1 MMTVAVAVG
10 VLQRADGRVLVAH
23 RDAARHEGGKLEF
36 PGGKVEPDESAQQ
49 ALARELVEE
58 IGVRP
63 TASEP
68 LLRLRHDYADRRV
81 ELIVFRVSGWQGD
94 PHGAEGQ
101 PLEWLEPTELAVD
114 RFPAANRPIVA
125 ALRLPP
131 LYLITPEPADG
142 SESARRIIVDGVRQ
156 AIERGIRLIQLRAPG
171 LEAGPWHALVD
182 AIAEQAAA
190 VPDCRLLVNASPV
203 VAADL
208 PPGVGLHLNAAATRV
223 LNARPL
229 TFERLLGC
237 SCHDARELAAAEAA
251 GADLAVLGPVRPT
264 PSHPETAGMGWE
276 RFADH
281 AATTTLPLYA
291 LGGVGAED
299 LSRARSVGA
308 VGVAG
313 IRDLWPLD

>member
-1 MMTVAVAVG
+1 MNTMAVAVG

-63 TASEP
+63 AASEP
-68 LLRLRHDYADRRV
+68 LLRLRHDYTDRAV
-81 ELIVFRVSGWQGD
+81 ELIVFRVSDWDGE

-101 PLEWLEPTELAVD
+101 PLEWLAPAELAIE
-114 RFPAANRPIVA
+114 RFPAANRPIIA

-142 SESARRIIVDGVRQ
+142 SEWARQ
-156 AIERGIRLIQLRAPG
+156 AIVEGVQRAIEGGIRLIQLRAPG
-171 LEAGPWHALVD
+171 LDAGAWHALVAAVAD
-182 AIAEQAAA
+182 RTAA
-190 VPDCRLLVNASPV
+190 VPGCHLLVNASP
-203 VAADL
+203 AAAPDL
-208 PPGVGLHLNAAATRV
+208 PAGVGLHLSAVATRT
-223 LNARPL
+223 LRARPL
-229 TFERLLGC
+229 GAAGLLGC
-237 SCHDARELAAAEAA
+237 SCHDERELAAADAA
-251 GADLAVLGPVRPT
+251 GADLAVLGSVASTPT
-264 PSHPETAGMGWE
+264 HPGAAGMGWS
-276 RFADH
+276 RFADL

-291 LGGVGAED
+291 LGGVGPQD
-299 LSRARSVGA
+299 LGRARAAGA

-313 IRDLWPLD
+313 IRALWPV